1 MERSCEG
8 YDNERSESGF
18 EEKNYETDLFKKPK
32 DDSRKKIDTLE
43 RTGQKNLKEFPKYSF
58 GIDKINE

>member
-1 MERSCEG
+1 MFRKMERSCER

-18 EEKNYETDLFKKPK
+18 EEKNYETDLFKKSK

-43 RTGQKNLKEFPKYSF
+43 RTGQKNLKEFQ
-58 GIDKINE
+58 